1 MLLLCRAHTIPL
13 LVCLVSSGGQKLQN
27 EDGSYP
33 DDIPKVTAE
42 DAKRGVEEHYCGGK
56 NCYDVIGMP
65 RPDEPDPDE
74 PAKTKKKKKSG
85 GRTMGTGL
93 VSTWELELG
102 RKYQKLLKQWDPAN
116 PKNKGSEAEAQ
127 RNLEELDHAYSVLR
141 DARARSLY
149 NYHLDNPD
157 HHWYNTVYHWYVNH
171 FRHVPGWVF
180 LLVFLLISP
189 FLPSLGS
196 SSASRRQKEQ
206 QETRKRSKKNN

>member
-74 PAKTKKKKKSG
+74 PAKTKKKEKIWWSDHG
-85 GRTMGTGL
+85 HWTCFDLGTGAGP
-93 VSTWELELG
+93 EI
-102 RKYQKLLKQWDPAN
+102 
-116 PKNKGSEAEAQ
+116 PKIVEAMG
-127 RNLEELDHAYSVLR
+127 
-141 DARARSLY
+141 
-149 NYHLDNPD
+149 PC
-157 HHWYNTVYHWYVNH
+157 
-171 FRHVPGWVF
+171 
-180 LLVFLLISP
+180 
-189 FLPSLGS
+189 
-196 SSASRRQKEQ
+196 
-206 QETRKRSKKNN
+206 